1 MREVDAGQN
10 RVKLDMNG
18 VTLWADA
25 ALLGPADA
33 PQQQAKPKSG
43 VLVRTT
49 AGSDPEISLLR
60 LDLRGKRADQALGEL
75 SQYLDR
81 RCCPGARVWKSF
93 TVAVRGP
100 FARKCT
106 RS

>member
-1 MREVDAGQN
+1 MPRCSAPP
-10 RVKLDMNG
+10 M
-18 VTLWADA
+18 
-25 ALLGPADA
+25 A

-43 VLVRTT
+43 VLVPDDPP
-49 AGSDPEISLLR
+49 GGDPEISLLR

-81 RCCPGARVWKSF
+81 ALLSGARVWKSF

-100 FARKCT
+100 SARKCT